1 MNVVRSVSDLH
12 FKVDI
17 QKYMKKKS
25 EDVQAL
31 GSFFNFLHLIPNS
44 G

>member
-1 MNVVRSVSDLH
+1 MSLNPSLISIL
-12 FKVDI
+12 KLI
-17 QKYMKKKS
+17 SKNSMKKKS